1 MKHERCLSYLLHI
14 YVASIR
20 LCIQLWITQK
30 VQQESKICDKLRWAT
45 LGFHHDWDTKIYT
58 EHGDFPSDLS
68 ELCKDILS
76 EIPKIYSEDYKS
88 EAAIINYYPMDS
100 TLSGHVDFSEP
111 NKTAPLISISF
122 GQSAIFLIGGPS
134 KNIEPSGVVT
144 VLEF

>member
-1 MKHERCLSYLLHI
+1 M
-14 YVASIR
+14 
-20 LCIQLWITQK
+20 
-30 VQQESKICDKLRWAT
+30 
-45 LGFHHDWDTKIYT
+45 
-58 EHGDFPSDLS
+58 S

-76 EIPKIYSEDYKS
+76 EIPEIYSEDYKS

-134 KNIEPSGVVT
+134 KNIEPSGVFT
-144 VLEF
+144 VLEFLSVKMIDAF